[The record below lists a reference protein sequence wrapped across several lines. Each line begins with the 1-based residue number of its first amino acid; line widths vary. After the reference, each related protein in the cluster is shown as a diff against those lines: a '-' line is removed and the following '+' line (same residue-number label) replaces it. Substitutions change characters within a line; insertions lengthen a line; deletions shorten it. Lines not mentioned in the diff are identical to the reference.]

1 MPMIFLKAKN
11 GSMLN
16 MILDW
21 VDIEYPHVTDADK
34 KNTLHVRGGTY
45 SQGKIVDETVYL
57 HRKCAKHV
65 YSELL
70 VYELGETVYHSRR
83 KISLSRALANKVG

>member
-57 HRKCAKHV
+57 HRKCAKQV
-65 YSELL
+65 YSELV
-70 VYELGETVYHSRR
+70 VYELDNTVFHSKRN
-83 KISLSRALANKVG
+83 INLSRVLENKKG